1 MRTINS
7 CKLVLT
13 LHRSKAM
20 YGPVLSLDSLS
31 SWVSPNC
38 FVFKNLI
45 QEFWQVFGLLLI
57 FPKFFLQWIILS
69 LWTAWR
75 SMHRLWYVRCIM
87 INHCWIN
94 AWLSLHLKIQYI
106 IIIITMYHQDLPEC
120 LQAYRRHAI
129 QYGFHRWMDGY
140 EWKTSCQ
147 LSSNLGKQNLSHLR
161 KDRFG
166 AAFPSSS
173 SLPFAQSC
181 PTLCDPM
188 DSSLPGSAVHG
199 IFQARILEWAAISFS
214 RGSSQPRDR
223 TRVSCIADRR
233 FTIWANSLPKF
244 SNF

>member
-1 MRTINS
+1 MNSRRPVWPSVTILYFSFPNTYHIEMF
-7 CKLVLT
+7 C
-13 LHRSKAM
+13 R
-20 YGPVLSLDSLS
+20 LSVWVCGRWWPWVVGLEGWMTESLEIRDY
-31 SWVSPNC
+31 VS
-38 FVFKNLI
+38 
-45 QEFWQVFGLLLI
+45 
-57 FPKFFLQWIILS
+57 
-69 LWTAWR
+69 
-75 SMHRLWYVRCIM
+75 
-87 INHCWIN
+87 
-94 AWLSLHLKIQYI
+94 
-106 IIIITMYHQDLPEC
+106 MYHQDLPEC

-147 LSSNLGKQNLSHLR
+147 LSNNLGKQNLSHLR

-188 DSSLPGSAVHG
+188 DSNLPGSAVHG